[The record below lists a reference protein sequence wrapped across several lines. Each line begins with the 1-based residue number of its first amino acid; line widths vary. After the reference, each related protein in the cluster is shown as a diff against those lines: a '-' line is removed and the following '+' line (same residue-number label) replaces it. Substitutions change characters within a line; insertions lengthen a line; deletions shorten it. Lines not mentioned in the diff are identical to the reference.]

1 MPPRS
6 TQQRI
11 ADVLEKLRHD
21 EDVWVASA
29 SETGEAYLIPLSFYW
44 DGTRMILATL
54 ENSRTVRNLQR
65 AGWARLALGPTRD
78 VVILEGA
85 VTIQPARDLDPTLAA
100 AFAQKA
106 GFEPRR
112 EAEKYVYLLVTPE
125 RIQAWRE
132 ANELPGRQV
141 MRDGI
146 WLEA

>member
-1 MPPRS
+1 LPPRN
-6 TQQRI
+6 TKQRI

-44 DGTRMILATL
+44 EGTRVILATL
-54 ENSRTVRNLQR
+54 KNSRTVRNLQR

-78 VVILEGA
+78 VVILEGG
-85 VTIQPARDLDPTLAA
+85 VTIQSVGNLDPALAA
-100 AFAQKA
+100 AFTEKA
-106 GFEPRR
+106 GFDPWRQ
-112 EAEKYVYLLVTPE
+112 AEKYVYLLVTPE
-125 RIQAWRE
+125 RVQAWRE
-132 ANELPGRQV
+132 ANELSGRQV